1 MCLGVE
7 EGGCE
12 LVELCGTREE
22 GGEHEMLRKGQSSSQ
37 VREKGPCRTV
47 EPPQLHFPT
56 SLPNPSESRG
66 MDQILLSK
74 I

>member
-37 VREKGPCRTV
+37 VREKGPACW
-47 EPPQLHFPT
+47 E
-56 SLPNPSESRG
+56 
-66 MDQILLSK
+66 
-74 I
+74 